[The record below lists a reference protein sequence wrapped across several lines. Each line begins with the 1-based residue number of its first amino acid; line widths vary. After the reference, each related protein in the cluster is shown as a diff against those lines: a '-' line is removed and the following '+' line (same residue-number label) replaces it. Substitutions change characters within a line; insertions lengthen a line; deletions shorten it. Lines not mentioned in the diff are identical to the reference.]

1 MSSRAARC
9 GPIVCELDGP
19 GPMRNNSLSDFI
31 GGSPFVFS
39 NPSVSQKGENEQG
52 QIRKSAEKPLFAK
65 HLRQGETAYKN
76 ETKNVKWMDKN
87 RVLYAI
93 IG

>member
-1 MSSRAARC
+1 MFFDFITVKL
-9 GPIVCELDGP
+9 PDGP

-52 QIRKSAEKPLFAK
+52 KIRKSAEKPLFAK
-65 HLRQGETAYKN
+65 HLCQGETAYKN
-76 ETKNVKWMDKN
+76 ETKKRQVD
-87 RVLYAI
+87 
-93 IG
+93 G